1 MEMSLLSWGPAKP
14 LILVSCHPCLRS
26 WAGFQNQM
34 NRHGCGISW
43 WGEPSMHLKSMAL
56 TTVSHRL
63 RSVKMEQRKL
73 SDQANTLVDLSKVS
87 GRIQRPHKGFSDA
100 GLSSAQ
106 VWL

>member
-1 MEMSLLSWGPAKP
+1 
-14 LILVSCHPCLRS
+14 
-26 WAGFQNQM
+26 
-34 NRHGCGISW
+34 
-43 WGEPSMHLKSMAL
+43 MHLKSMAL

-73 SDQANTLVDLSKVS
+73 SGQANTLVDLSKVS